1 MIQFSKPTI
10 LLSSGYLFKLKKKNA
25 PYPNHFLKK
34 KKKDLLSSHYVQG
47 MLLGAKSTQVNPQ
60 TWILP

>member
-10 LLSSGYLFKLKKKNA
+10 LLSSGYLFKFKKKNA

-34 KKKDLLSSHYVQG
+34 KKKKIYLAHTMCKVCY
-47 MLLGAKSTQVNPQ
+47 
-60 TWILP
+60 